1 MFSNLPSDI
10 GEIYKDDPADI
21 DGFSVHGVMEDTMHK
36 LYSINNSSSSDNIS
50 YNALV
55 IEYNRKDNAQ
65 PENKCAIIK
74 VDSSTC
80 YEGYVS
86 Y

>member
-1 MFSNLPSDI
+1 MFSNPPSDI
-10 GEIYKDDPADI
+10 GAICKDDLANI
-21 DGFSVHGVMEDTMHK
+21 YVFCVHGVVEDTMHK